1 MNALTLSP
9 QTFQE
14 LQTFVGLISSTNMI
28 PQSFV
33 DKKTGTINKGD
44 ILIAMMMGVEV
55 GLNPIQSLQ
64 NVAVIKGR
72 PSIWGDAMLGLCQKH
87 PDFISIDESFNDSTM
102 TATCTVKRRGGK
114 PHSQTFSEEDAKN
127 AKLLPAA
134 NDYTPWKRYPKR
146 MISMRARGFALRNQ
160 FADALL
166 GLISSE
172 EARDYIDHD
181 EIIIEEEKKTEYYN
195 DTDFNNNFGKWEKV
209 ISTGKMTAE
218 NLITKIETKAP
229 LTEKQMQILEGIQA

>member
-146 MISMRARGFALRNQ
+146 MLAMRARGFALRNQ

-166 GLISSE
+166 AYSTQIGSYYFVLIGHAQTAFAVAHSKGILHYNNPSF
-172 EARDYIDHD
+172 RQSY
-181 EIIIEEEKKTEYYN
+181 EYY
-195 DTDFNNNFGKWEKV
+195 
-209 ISTGKMTAE
+209 
-218 NLITKIETKAP
+218 
-229 LTEKQMQILEGIQA
+229 